1 MNVYKVMAGLSLMGA
16 AIHVQALE
24 ATRKVENATGDW
36 DLTSEHW
43 LTNNVSTAWVNNGLN
58 TAVFTN
64 SGTITVTQ
72 PGILI
77 GPGNAGIEVTGSG
90 TDVTI
95 TGQPLTNNLAGGV
108 DVRADIAAGA
118 NLTLESNTIVTE
130 KPFRKMG
137 AGTLLIKGVQDLFM
151 STFVPS
157 EGKTILDST
166 AVFRPGQTI
175 HMGEQSGVLD
185 LGGTTQ
191 VITNFG
197 WFCESAAVPNILSNG
212 TIRAYS
218 WSSDSNN
225 KLKLAKDA
233 SLYVNYYPILQASQV
248 ITLDTGAGIFSCGT
262 APAGT
267 SIGFIMGVDNNNGA
281 EVRVKDGTFK
291 CVDHD
296 GATAAQRTG
305 GLLRL
310 GAGGGAAR
318 VQPSANVI
326 VEGGVVDIGW
336 NAAISSWYQ
345 DPRAQ
350 AFFRGIGTLN
360 ISGGA
365 VKLGT
370 DDAVAPAGSNI
381 QGLHGYLYMG
391 GTRALTFSDAKL
403 DMTGGELWLDAI
415 QANPFGRS
423 RVSLNGGTL
432 KALTANSNFITGPSL
447 SAISVGSNGATV
459 DTDYA
464 ITTRVPFEQSVAG
477 GRLIKKGAGTLT
489 AVGAHKLSG
498 TNHVQAGS
506 LKISGGALKDYGLR
520 LHLDASDLSTIT
532 TNTAGALTAWVDKS
546 GAVGVVAPYQ
556 NNVDKAPKYVESVQ
570 FGGRKVF
577 RFDGANDVLD
587 VNLNINPDVMPECT
601 IVAVYRMTAY
611 SGNQSLFGC
620 DNGGWDRLQ
629 LLYWSGGSANAYDFA
644 PGGANNHHVAGLD
657 TLQPMVYSAALR
669 ANASSYVHVNS
680 MCSSAIGHPGVQ
692 AGMGDLGHTRFGIGA
707 ITFSGNYYG
716 FIELAEFMV
725 FDKTLSREARDK
737 IERDLRAKWGVS
749 IDTLVHIDASST
761 NTLTLA
767 DMGSYTNVIA
777 VTNMAGWYV
786 IAPSNS
792 PTFASS
798 VPELNNKPAIEFNG
812 SSSYLTVN
820 LDISSEVMPEMTVL
834 MVYRPL
840 SITPAADKCL
850 WGHDNGGWDRQQML
864 TTINAGYGNV
874 AAFNGGIRV
883 ENLQVPS
890 KPVVYSAVFRAGL
903 SEGSRVYVDGAPACV
918 AFNNVEV
925 GTAESSL
932 TIGAKQVNGSCASHI
947 QLAEFKLYARALSDT
962 EREAE
967 ELKLQEKWI
976 NPASSVLPVV
986 RLDASVLTE
995 TNNAIVTS
1003 FTDQSGN
1010 NKHAAQADTTKAPRF
1025 VISEPLFNNKPVL
1038 QFDGSND
1045 WMDIPYNPNYT
1056 VVPEMTIMMVYRPL
1070 RLTGANQAIYGHDN
1084 GGYDRFQLLNYPT
1097 IDYGIAANNGQV
1109 RVYGLDTVSKPV
1121 IYTAVLRNGVAN
1133 SSMVYVNGRCDST
1146 TGRIAFTEGHNNT
1159 GLNNLT
1165 IAGIAPN
1172 NLPANI
1178 QIAEVLIFDKA
1189 LGAERATYEEALA
1202 QKWLGTTLKTA
1213 ETPTQ
1218 TTAFPTNAVIEI
1230 ASGAMLDMSGGTN
1243 TFAFAGGQGTIT
1255 NGALVYNAVSLG
1267 LNATRRVQVTGAG
1280 SSLTFNNT
1288 TLQAE
1293 VGSQA
1298 LFSAPS
1304 IVFGS
1309 GVTLNLANEGSLDRG
1324 VRYPLFITDSLTGT
1338 YTLTPIGTCWKV
1350 RQTGNVYELFFN
1362 GGTMIM
1368 FQ

>member
-1 MNVYKVMAGLSLMGA
+1 MNVYKVMTGLSIMGA
-16 AIHVQALE
+16 ALHVQALE
-24 ATRKVENATGDW
+24 ATRKAENATGDW
-36 DLTSEHW
+36 NLTSEHW
-43 LTNNVSTAWVNNGLN
+43 TTNGISTAWINDGSN
-58 TAVFTN
+58 TAVFAA
-64 SGTITVTQ
+64 SGTVTVSE

-77 GPGNAGIEVTGSG
+77 GPGNAGIKVTGSG

-157 EGKTILDST
+157 EGKTILDPT
-166 AVFRPGQTI
+166 AVFRAGQTL
-175 HMGEQSGVLD
+175 HMGEQSSVLD

-191 VITNFG
+191 TITNFG
-197 WFCESAAVPNILSNG
+197 WYCESATAPNILSNG

-218 WSSDSNN
+218 WASDSNN
-225 KLKLAKDA
+225 KLKIAKDA
-233 SLYVNYYPILQASQV
+233 SLYVNNYPVLQASQV
-248 ITLDTGAGIFSCGT
+248 ITLDTGAGVFSLGT
-262 APAGT
+262 SPAAG
-267 SIGFIMGVDNNNGA
+267 SIGFIMGVDNNSGA
-281 EVRVKDGTFK
+281 EIRVKDGTFK
-291 CVDHD
+291 CVDHT
-296 GATAAQRTG
+296 GATPAQKTG

-310 GAGGGAAR
+310 ACGGGTSR
-318 VQPSANVI
+318 VQPFANLF
-326 VEGGVVDIGW
+326 VEGGLADIGW
-336 NAAISSWYQ
+336 NLGISTWYQ

-350 AFFRGIGTLN
+350 AFHRGIGTLS

-370 DDAVAPAGSNI
+370 DDAVVPTGGNI

-391 GTRALTFSDAKL
+391 GTRALTFSDAKVE
-403 DMTGGELWLDAI
+403 MTGGELWLDSL
-415 QANPFGRS
+415 QANAFGRS
-423 RVSLNGGTL
+423 RVSINGGTI
-432 KALTANSNFITGPSL
+432 KAQSAHANFIAGESL
-447 SAISVGSNGATV
+447 SKVELGASGATI
-459 DTDYA
+459 DTAYA
-464 ITTRVPFEQSVAG
+464 VTTRTPFVQSAAG
-477 GRLIKKGAGTLT
+477 GKLVKKGAGTLT
-489 AVGAHKLSG
+489 ALGGHILSG
-498 TNHVQAGS
+498 TNQVQGGT
-506 LKISGGALKDYGLR
+506 LKITGGTRKDYGLR
-520 LHLDASDLSTIT
+520 LHLDASELSTIT
-532 TNTAGALTAWVDKS
+532 TNASGALTAWVDKS
-546 GAVGVVAPYQ
+546 GAVGAVGPYQ
-556 NNVDKAPKYVESVQ
+556 NNATRAPKYVSSSS
-570 FGGRKVF
+570 FGGRNVM
-577 RFDGANDVLD
+577 RFDGSDDVLD
-587 VNLNINPDVMPECT
+587 VNLNINPNVMPDCT
-601 IVAVYRMTAY
+601 IIAVYRMTAY
-611 SGNQSLFGC
+611 SNNQSLFGS
-620 DNGGWDRLQ
+620 DDGGWDRLQ
-629 LLYWSGGSANAYDFA
+629 LLYWTGGSANAYDFA
-644 PGGANNHHVAGLD
+644 SGGANYHVNGLD
-657 TLQPMVYSAALR
+657 TLNPLVYVATHR
-669 ANASSYVHVNS
+669 ANASSYVHLNG
-680 MCSSAIGHPGVQ
+680 MCASAVGYPGVN
-692 AGMGDLGHTRFGIGA
+692 GGTGTGNTRFGIGA
-707 ITFSGNYYG
+707 ITYSGNYYG

-725 FDKTLSREARDK
+725 FDKPLSREYREK
-737 IERDLRAKWGVS
+737 VERDLRVKWGVS
-749 IDTLVHIDASST
+749 VDTLVHIDASAT

-786 IAPSNS
+786 IAPSNNPS
-792 PTFASS
+792 FASS
-798 VPELNNKPAIEFNG
+798 VPELNSKPAIEFNG
-812 SSSYLTVN
+812 SNSYLTVN
-820 LDISSEVMPEMTVL
+820 LDISSEVMPEMTLL

-840 SITPAADKCL
+840 SISPTADKCL
-850 WGHDNGGWDRQQML
+850 WGHDNGGWDRHQML
-864 TTINAGYGNV
+864 TSANLSYGNV

-925 GTAESSL
+925 SAAESSL
-932 TIGAKQVNGSCASHI
+932 TIGAKQVNGASASHI

-962 EREAE
+962 ERETE

-976 NPASSVLPVV
+976 KPASSVLPVV

-995 TNNAIVTS
+995 TNNAFVTS

-1010 NKHAAQADTTKAPRF
+1010 NTHAAQADTTKAPRF
-1025 VISEPLFNNKPVL
+1025 VISEPLFNNKPVI

-1056 VVPEMTIMMVYRPL
+1056 AVPEMTIMMVYRPL
-1070 RLTGANQAIYGHDN
+1070 RLTGANQGLYGQDN
-1084 GGYDRFQLLNYPT
+1084 NGWDRLQVLNYPG

-1109 RVYGLDTVSKPV
+1109 RVYGLDTISKPV

-1133 SSMVYVNGRCDST
+1133 ASMVYVNGRCDST

-1172 NLPANI
+1172 SLPANI
-1178 QIAEVLIFDKA
+1178 QIAEVMIFDKA

-1202 QKWLGTTLKTA
+1202 QKWLGTTLKTI

-1280 SSLTFNNT
+1280 SSLTFNGT
-1288 TLQAE
+1288 TLHAE

-1298 LFSAPS
+1298 LFSAPT

-1309 GVTLNLANEGSLDRG
+1309 GVTLNLVNEGSLDRG

-1338 YTLTPIGTCWKV
+1338 YTMAPIGTRWKV
-1350 RQTGNVYELFFN
+1350 RQTGNVYELFYN
-1362 GGTMIM
+1362 GGTLIT